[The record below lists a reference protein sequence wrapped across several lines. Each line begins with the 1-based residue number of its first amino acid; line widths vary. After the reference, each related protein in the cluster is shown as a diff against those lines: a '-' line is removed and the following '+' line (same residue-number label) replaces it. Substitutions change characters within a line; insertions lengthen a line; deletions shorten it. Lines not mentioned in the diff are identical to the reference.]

1 MAEWWPQW
9 QQFMFQAT
17 VLGELCETEMDVFYE
32 SPPNP
37 DMFMHS
43 LRLKTEIIS
52 NMQMY
57 CVYLYTFYTYIFDH
71 SHISSLYLTYMF
83 IAAWVWRKGR
93 GTPFTSLGG
102 FGTFAQ

>member
-1 MAEWWPQW
+1 MAEWSPQW

-32 SPPNP
+32 YPANP

-52 NMQMY
+52 NMHLY
-57 CVYLYTFYTYIFDH
+57 CIVYIYTFYRYIYRY
-71 SHISSLYLTYMF
+71 IYIY
-83 IAAWVWRKGR
+83 I
-93 GTPFTSLGG
+93 
-102 FGTFAQ
+102 